1 MVQRFFD
8 ANAAFAATPQRTL
21 PQKIRVA
28 MFDAMQVT
36 LQKNAD
42 ALLDQASLHAVML
55 RLL

>member
-1 MVQRFFD
+1 
-8 ANAAFAATPQRTL
+8 L